1 MIDNPDRLHFDKIG
15 LITSIIFLFVLEFVI
30 LYNSFDIKSK
40 IESDQLSLLQANRKF
55 NSINGHYLYIVV
67 VLCIIIVISFSQYFK
82 LNDYEFQSVLPV
94 CIPIIC
100 IFIPISIIMYVDMY
114 LRKYSLNHKGDDD
127 EGYDDEGDDDNGQ
140 KKSSKID
147 NSSDTKTY
155 MYLILYH
162 IGYVILT
169 VLFVAFIIKSQ
180 NNLVDDVSTRKI
192 ANYAIITS
200 ILMVIGIEFMLFSI
214 HHYVRNELLDRT
226 DG

>member
-1 MIDNPDRLHFDKIG
+1 MIDNPDSLHFDKIG
-15 LITSIIFLFVLEFVI
+15 LMTSIIFLFVLEFVI
-30 LYNSFDIKSK
+30 LYSSFDVKSK
-40 IESDQLSLLQANRKF
+40 IESDKLSLLQANRKF

-67 VLCIIIVISFSQYFK
+67 VLCIIIAISFSQYFK
-82 LNDYEFQSVLPV
+82 LNDYDFQNAMPI

-114 LRKYSLNHKGDDD
+114 LRKYSTNYQDDNN
-127 EGYDDEGDDDNGQ
+127 DDDNIN
-140 KKSSKID
+140 SSKID

-180 NNLVDDVSTRKI
+180 NNLVNNVSTHKI